1 MHMQTRPGPAVS
13 IIVPALDE
21 EQTLTATL
29 DRLALLPG
37 DVEVVVAD
45 GGSRDGTL
53 AAARG
58 HPSRP
63 LVLPTSPPGRGRG
76 ADLNVAARLARG
88 QVLLFLHAD
97 TRLPLSAAAILAAAL
112 REPAVVGGNFEV
124 RFEGRD
130 RLSCALTRLY
140 AVLRGTGIYYGDSA
154 IFVRAHVF
162 RRLGGFRELPV
173 MEDYDFVRRL
183 EKAGRT
189 VCLPGP
195 VVPSS
200 RRWRG
205 NGAVRTVG
213 AWLLLQTLFTAG
225 VPAQRLA
232 ALYPPA
238 R

>member
-1 MHMQTRPGPAVS
+1 MQTRSGPAVS
-13 IIVPALDE
+13 VIVPALDE

-63 LVLPTSPPGRGRG
+63 LVLPTSHPGRGRGRG

-97 TRLPLSAAAILAAAL
+97 TRLPLGAAATLAAVL

-124 RFEGRD
+124 RFEGQD

-183 EKAGRT
+183 EKGAARCASLGRSCRPPGAGWQTARSERSA
-189 VCLPGP
+189 PGC
-195 VVPSS
+195 
-200 RRWRG
+200 
-205 NGAVRTVG
+205 
-213 AWLLLQTLFTAG
+213 
-225 VPAQRLA
+225 
-232 ALYPPA
+232 
-238 R
+238 